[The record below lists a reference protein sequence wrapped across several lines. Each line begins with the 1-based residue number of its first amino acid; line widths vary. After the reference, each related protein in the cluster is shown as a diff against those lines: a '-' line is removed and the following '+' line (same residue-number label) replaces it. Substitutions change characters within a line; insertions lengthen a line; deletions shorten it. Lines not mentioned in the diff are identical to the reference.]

1 MWRVIN
7 SNTSQTSFWK
17 FAGVSST
24 TSVPAYMARRGLARP
39 CIEEFIEVLIKRL
52 ALQEQDSFKMVIMNE
67 LTRNTRYGRAIVRN
81 STLQMSTSLQSN
93 KLLN

>member
-24 TSVPAYMARRGLARP
+24 TSVPAYIARRGLARP
-39 CIEEFIEVLIKRL
+39 WQRGIDWRVDWAGTR
-52 ALQEQDSFKMVIMNE
+52 QFKMVIMDDE
-67 LTRNTRYGRAIVRN
+67 LTRNTR
-81 STLQMSTSLQSN
+81 
-93 KLLN
+93 